1 MSYLWRFKVVASRFM
16 LTIHLSIYI
25 LASKSVSKIQAQLTS
40 GLTYVLSWLQAYF
53 LILNLE
59 KMKIRLVG
67 THERT
72 MEADDLVIEISN
84 TR

>member
-1 MSYLWRFKVVASRFM
+1 MAVQGCSFELYADD
-16 LTIHLSIYI
+16 TIVYF
-25 LASKSVSKIQAQLTS
+25 AFKSVSEIPSSQLTS
-40 GLTYVLSWLQAYF
+40 GLTYVLSWLQANF
-53 LILNLE
+53 LILSLE

-72 MEADDLVIEISN
+72 TEADDLVIEISN